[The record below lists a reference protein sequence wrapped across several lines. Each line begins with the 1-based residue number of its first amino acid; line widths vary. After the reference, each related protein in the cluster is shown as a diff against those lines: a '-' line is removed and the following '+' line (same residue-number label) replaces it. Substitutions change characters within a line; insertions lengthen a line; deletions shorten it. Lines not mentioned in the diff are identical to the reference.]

1 MVVEIVLAALTDWD
15 KINGNTFN
23 TIFENIA
30 FWWGNSAVVW
40 RESAWKYKTKQKKN
54 SHFDYAPNPKN
65 GYHIHVFDIEHRIG
79 WLHLSTY
86 S

>member
-15 KINGNTFN
+15 KINGNTFS

-40 RESAWKYKTKQKKN
+40 RESAWKYKTKQKKKL
-54 SHFDYAPNPKN
+54 SFRLRPKP
-65 GYHIHVFDIEHRIG
+65 
-79 WLHLSTY
+79 
-86 S
+86 